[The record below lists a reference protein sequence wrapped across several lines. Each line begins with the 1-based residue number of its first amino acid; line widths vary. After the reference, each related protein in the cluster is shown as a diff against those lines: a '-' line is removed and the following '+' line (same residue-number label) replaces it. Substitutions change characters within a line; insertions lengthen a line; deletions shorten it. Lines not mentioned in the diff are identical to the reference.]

1 MIPHTKSLSL
11 EKDLTSP
18 QIPLSGERLTLS
30 LNPSPGGEGL
40 NLSLNPSPGGEGLK
54 EQIVKSPSLLGE
66 GDLGGEVELGRGI

>member
-1 MIPHTKSLSL
+1 VR
-11 EKDLTSP
+11 DL
-18 QIPLSGERLTLS
+18 
-30 LNPSPGGEGL
+30 PSPGGEGL